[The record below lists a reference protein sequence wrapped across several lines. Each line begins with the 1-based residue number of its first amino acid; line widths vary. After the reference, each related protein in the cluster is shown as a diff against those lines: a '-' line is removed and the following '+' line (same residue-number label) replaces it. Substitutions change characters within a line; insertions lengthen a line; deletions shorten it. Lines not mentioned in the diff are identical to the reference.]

1 MYKKLSA
8 VILLAV
14 VSTVLI
20 AVFLNPGDASEN
32 FEAEAFVLIDGKPYI
47 ISEGSAYYLDAE
59 NEWILYETESS
70 LKKLFRGDYFCA
82 LTDTRTILF
91 ETGISPEEYA
101 AFPLGSAHTFSMA
114 ERLSAL
120 SLEKPVLTL
129 NQSPAYEN
137 CRALCEDG
145 TLLLNSDED
154 YFSLTLPNETI
165 KDISGEFVLTENGSV
180 YQIQTSGSQ
189 SPAFKKVSDGP
200 IVLISSCETAARCV
214 GICEDGTAV
223 MWSDLKPLD
232 LSEWQ
237 DVVEVIMGFNYC
249 AGLTAQGKILYAD
262 YNANRKVPVTDLLK
276 QMTAEHIT
284 CSYQTL
290 ALLNSDG
297 TVEIIDLDEPA
308 SD

>member
-1 MYKKLSA
+1 MKKFIYIFLS
-8 VILLAV
+8 LAV
-14 VSTVLI
+14 VIGILI
-20 AVFLNPGDASEN
+20 VCMKNTDNNSDRVAPDS
-32 FEAEAFVLIDGKPYI
+32 FVLIDGTPYI
-47 ISEGSAYYLDAE
+47 TSEGNAYYFSSE

-82 LTDTRTILF
+82 LTDTGTILF

-114 ERLSAL
+114 EHLSAL

-189 SPAFKKVSDGP
+189 SPSFKKVSDGP

-237 DVVEVIMGFNYC
+237 DVVEVTMGFNYC